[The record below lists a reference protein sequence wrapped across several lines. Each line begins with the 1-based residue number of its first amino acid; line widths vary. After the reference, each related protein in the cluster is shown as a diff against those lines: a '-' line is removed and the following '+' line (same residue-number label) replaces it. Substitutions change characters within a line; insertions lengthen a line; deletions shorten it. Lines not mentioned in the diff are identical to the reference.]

1 MVRDA
6 HLGKEI
12 VVVVGNK
19 IGVLANLSKIVSD
32 HGINIEAVAGY
43 ADNAEAKIMLVTND
57 NLRAL
62 DALVKNGYK
71 SSKES
76 EVLVLEME
84 NKAGVLKNI
93 TAKLASESIDI
104 KYIYGTTCTSGC
116 PSRVVLSTSNNEKAV
131 VAFKTR

>member
-19 IGVLANLSKIVSD
+19 IGVLADLSKIVSD

-43 ADNAEAKIMLVTND
+43 ADNKEAKIMLVTND

-62 DALVKNGYK
+62 DALNKNGYK

-84 NKAGVLKNI
+84 NKTGVLKNI
-93 TAKLASESIDI
+93 TSKLASEGIDI
-104 KYIYGTTCTSGC
+104 RYIYGTTCTSGC

>member
-6 HLGKEI
+6 HLGKEV

-19 IGVLANLSKIVSD
+19 IGVLADLSKIVSD

-43 ADNAEAKIMLVTND
+43 ADGAEAKIMLVTND

-62 DALVKNGYK
+62 DALTKNGYK

-93 TAKLASESIDI
+93 TAKLASEGIDI
-104 KYIYGTTCTSGC
+104 RYIYGTTCNSGC